1 MRFRALMKTLR
12 SAGALLLACPLA
24 SAQTQLTHVR
34 VETER
39 AAAIAGLL
47 EQAGFDVLQGS
58 IEAGSFEVIVG
69 PEEQRQLELRGLE
82 PITIAVGRPF
92 NEIQRERALAMG
104 GAPESVPGYSNLAEI
119 QMRMSTLAAA
129 APGIAQYVNLTQKYA
144 SVPGVAQT
152 FEGRDIF
159 AVKIS
164 DNVTQDENE
173 PTMLIVA
180 AYHCR
185 EVVTPEI
192 ALKAIENLTAIYG
205 NPAHPD
211 HLAVKAAVDEYEIW
225 VAPVWNP
232 DGYNE
237 VFVGNNLWRKNMRV
251 FAQGVGVDLN
261 RNHEAGWA
269 SSCGGSPSVSSESYK
284 GPSAASE
291 AETRLMIA
299 FHEDKRFTK
308 LIDYHSFGREVLWS
322 YGNCWQHPL
331 NSFLQNQAIQLSAAS
346 GYGGKNR
353 RPSANGENFEDLY
366 FKYGS
371 NSLLIEAHVTFQP
384 AHASALAEADM
395 VWPGILWMLARPI
408 SISGSVTDACR
419 GQPLSADV
427 SFGLNFTNGETNTSG
442 GKFGRYQMFLPGGA
456 YTATFSAP
464 GYVTQA
470 IPFTIGPG
478 TQAVIGDVALFPA
491 GLASRYCTAKV
502 NSCGGTPQISSTG
515 TPSASS
521 SSGFTVTSSGA
532 RTGRGGLLIYTDNGR
547 RNPPVPFSS
556 GLLCIN
562 TPIRRSVPVTA
573 AGGTPN
579 NCDAT
584 VSIDMNAFAAGQ
596 LGGNPQ
602 GFLSIPGTRIEC
614 SWWGLDTTAHGAYL
628 SDALTYTVCQ

>member
-1 MRFRALMKTLR
+1 MTALRL
-12 SAGALLLACPLA
+12 AGALLLAAPLA

-34 VETER
+34 VETEQ
-39 AAAIAGLL
+39 AEAIAGLL
-47 EQAGFDVLQGS
+47 EQAGFDVLHGT
-58 IEAGSFEVIVG
+58 IESGAFEVIVG
-69 PEEQRQLELRGLE
+69 PEERRQLEQRGLE

-92 NEIQRERALAMG
+92 NEIQRERAQAAG
-104 GAPESVPGYSNLAEI
+104 GAPESVPGYSDLAEI

-129 APGIAQYVNLTQKYA
+129 APSIAQYVNLTQKYA
-144 SVPGVAQT
+144 AVPGVTQT

-164 DNVTQDENE
+164 DNVAQDENE
-173 PTMLIVA
+173 PTMLIVSA
-180 AYHCR
+180 HHCR

-192 ALKAIENLTAIYG
+192 TLKAIENLTTIYG

-211 HLAVKAAVDEYEIW
+211 HAAVKAAVDEYEIW

-237 VFVGNNLWRKNMRV
+237 VFVGNNFWRKNMRV
-251 FAQGVGVDLN
+251 FAQGTGVDLN

-269 SSCGGSPSVSSESYK
+269 SICGGSSSVSSESYK
-284 GPSAASE
+284 GPSPASE
-291 AETRLMIA
+291 AETKLMIA

-308 LIDYHSFGREVLWS
+308 VIDYHSFGREVLWS

-331 NSFLQNQAIQLSAAS
+331 NAFLQNQAIQLSAAS

-353 RPSANGENFEDLY
+353 RPSANGEHYEDLY

-371 NSLLIEAHVTFQP
+371 NSFLIETHNTFQP
-384 AHASALAEADM
+384 PHSSALAEADM

-408 SISGSVTDACR
+408 SISGNVSDACS
-419 GQPLSADV
+419 GQALNADV
-427 SFGLNFTNGETNTSG
+427 SFGLAFANGETNTSG
-442 GKFGRYQMFLPGGA
+442 GKFGRYQMFLPGGS

-478 TQAVIGDVALFPA
+478 SQAVVQDVALVPA
-491 GLASRYCTAKV
+491 GLVSKYCTAKV
-502 NSCGGTPQISSTG
+502 NSCGGTPQISSSG
-515 TPSASS
+515 APSASS
-521 SSGFTVTSSGA
+521 SSAFTISASGA
-532 RTGRGGLLIYTDNGR
+532 RTGRGGLLIYTDNGQ
-547 RNPPVPFSS
+547 RNPPAPFSG
-556 GLLCIN
+556 GLLCLN
-562 TPIRRSVPVTA
+562 NPIRRSVPVTT
-573 AGGTPN
+573 AGGTPS

-584 VSIDMNAFAAGQ
+584 VSIDMNAFARGQ
-596 LGGNPQ
+596 LGGSPQ
-602 GFLSIPGTRIEC
+602 SFLSVPGTRIEC
-614 SWWGLDTTAHGAYL
+614 SWWGLDTVSHGFYL